1 MIPASRLAAAIALL
15 VAFAVHA
22 GALVVRSGP
31 GDVQIEGGAPAA
43 ETALGNAFS
52 DMVAGTNRPVK
63 AVVNKA
69 ETPPDTAQK
78 PDIAKVTPK
87 QEPQQDNSQQ
97 TPSVTKPAQPT
108 TSQKATTPPP
118 TLSSQTPEVQ
128 QNTASVQLPAAQ
140 AVPTEAP
147 SPTAQRTLS
156 VDQSETAEQKTD
168 TTQTTTT
175 LTYNEPV
182 AVPATRPVER
192 PVSKPVKPTEPITPE
207 AKQPPKPQSKARPQG
222 NSDQNAK
229 RGAATG
235 TQPKAKTKSGT
246 NSTRT
251 AKPGNAEKSNY
262 LGLVKRKI
270 ERKKRRNVNIKGTVR
285 VSFNISASGTLTR
298 LSVSRS
304 SGSAKLDQS
313 AMQQVRRA
321 APFPAPP
328 GGAPIGVSLDLRS
341 K

>member
-1 MIPASRLAAAIALL
+1 MIPTSRLAAVTALL

-31 GDVQIEGGAPAA
+31 GEVQIEGGAPAA

-69 ETPPDTAQK
+69 ETPPDTTQK
-78 PDIAKVTPK
+78 PDIAKATPK
-87 QEPQQDNSQQ
+87 QQPQQDNNQQ
-97 TPSVTKPAQPT
+97 TPSETKPARPT
-108 TSQKATTPPP
+108 TSQQATPPP
-118 TLSSQTPEVQ
+118 TLSSQTPQVQ
-128 QNTASVQLPAAQ
+128 QNMAAIQLPTAEAEP
-140 AVPTEAP
+140 AEAP
-147 SPTAQRTLS
+147 SPITQRSLS
-156 VDQSETAEQKTD
+156 VDQSETAEQKPN

-192 PVSKPVKPTEPITPE
+192 PVDKPVKPTEPITPE
-207 AKQPPKPQSKARPQG
+207 AEQPPKPQAKARPQG

-246 NSTRT
+246 NSART

-270 ERKKRRNVNIKGTVR
+270 ERKKKRNVNIKGTVR

-304 SGSAKLDQS
+304 SGSAKFDQS